1 MAQSILI
8 VDNEPDLRNIYNLCL
23 EAEKCQTFEAGTAEE
38 ARTIVETELPDLVLL
53 DLGLPDEDG
62 ISVLK
67 WLREKY
73 PLIEAVIISGTGSI
87 EKALES
93 VRLGAFDYLEKPVDV
108 DRLIVTA
115 RNALSRAS
123 LSKEKADIKGDMK
136 RYTQIIGN
144 STGMK
149 KVYNLIIKAAPTD
162 ASVLIQGESGTGKEL
177 VAGAIHRGSKRSKKP
192 YIRLNCATIP
202 QNLIESELF
211 GLVKG
216 SFTGATESKVG
227 KIERADGGTL
237 LLDEIGDMTTLTQA
251 KVLRFLEEGEIERVG
266 GGSTQKIV
274 DVRIISATNKI
285 LEDEIKEKN
294 FRSDL
299 FFRLNVIN
307 IQIPPLRD
315 RREDIPS
322 LAIHLID
329 KLGMKKGFK
338 IQGID
343 QDALDKLQ
351 EHDWPGN
358 VRELEN
364 VIERSIIFCKGD
376 SISANDLFQLR
387 AMKSVLVTPPTT
399 LTTYSGS
406 LNDQIDLHMRE
417 IIINTLE
424 AYNWNQS
431 KAAAKLGLHRN
442 TLISKMK
449 KLQISRFES

>member
-387 AMKSVLVTPPTT
+387 AMKSVLVTPPPT